1 MRLKE
6 LLADADVAVVCADED
21 FEVRSLKIHSAEV
34 EDGDL
39 FFCMKGVRDDG
50 AAHLGEVRAKSFVAV
65 TERVP
70 ETDCAYVIVKDVRKA
85 YALMSSAFWGHPAE
99 GMKFIAVTGTNGKTS
114 TAHYIASILSRAG
127 YTAGIIG
134 TEGHYIDGEKV
145 GMSLTTPDS
154 FELNELLFKMRA
166 RGVDVVAAEVS
177 AHAIALRKTAGI
189 KADIAVFTNLTRD
202 HLDYFR
208 TFEEYKAV
216 KMSYFT
222 PEHAKRAVVNADDPC
237 GREILAA
244 AERAGLPAVG
254 YGLYSPADSFAVN
267 VTEDMDGVRFVAN
280 LSDDIA
286 EVRSRLM
293 GEFNVYNL
301 LAAMTVAHEL
311 GVSGEQL
318 SHAASHVRGVKG
330 RFSILRNDRGSI
342 VIDYAHT
349 PDGLENLLRTARS
362 LTKSRLIT
370 VFGCGGDRDRGKR
383 GEMGKIA
390 ARYSDLSVVTSDNP
404 RFEDPS
410 RIIADITAGMAGAD
424 FRTFPDRTE
433 AVAYALS
440 EMAEGDTVVIAGKG
454 SEEYLDIRGRKVP
467 YSDFDVA
474 RRWGQAR

>member
-6 LLADADVAVVCADED
+6 LLADAGAVKVCADEN
-21 FEVRSLKIHSAEV
+21 FEVRSLKIHSAKV

-50 AAHLGEVRAKSFVAV
+50 AAHLGEVKAKAFVAV
-65 TERVP
+65 TDRVP
-70 ETDCAYVIVKDVRKA
+70 EVECAYVLVEDVRRA
-85 YALMSSAFWGHPAE
+85 YAEMSAAFWGHPAE
-99 GMKFIAVTGTNGKTS
+99 GMKFIAVVGTNGKTS
-114 TAHYIASILSRAG
+114 TAHYIASILSSAG
-127 YTAGIIG
+127 MTTGIIG

-145 GMSLTTPDS
+145 GTSLTTPDS

-166 RGVDVVAAEVS
+166 RGVEAVAAEVS
-177 AHAIALRKTAGI
+177 AHAIALEKTAGI
-189 KADIAVFTNLTRD
+189 TADIAVFTNLSRD
-202 HLDYFR
+202 HLDFFR
-208 TFEEYKAV
+208 TFEAYKMV
-216 KMSYFT
+216 KTSFFT
-222 PEHAKRAVVNADDPC
+222 PEHTKKAVVNADDPC
-237 GREILAA
+237 GRGILSA
-244 AERAGLPAVG
+244 AEREGLPAVS

-267 VTEDMDGVRFVAN
+267 VAEDMDGVRFVAN

-318 SHAASHVRGVKG
+318 SHAASRVRGVRG

-349 PDGLENLLRTARS
+349 PDGLEKLLRTART

-383 GEMGKIA
+383 GAMGKIA
-390 ARYSDLSVVTSDNP
+390 ARFSDLTVVTSDNP
-404 RFEDPS
+404 RFEDPQ
-410 RIIADITAGMAGAD
+410 RIIADITAGMTGAE

-454 SEEYLDIRGRKVP
+454 SEDYLDIRGRKVP